1 MHTHKIAPPVRHR
14 NSHRGNG
21 LFGEWRSRL
30 MPASF
35 VAGLAVLLLQSA
47 CVGSHPQRT
56 AGSLAPDTESTVLP
70 AVITA
75 DLAALFTGVS
85 DFTARLQVEP
95 SAKPDA
101 RSRPP
106 LVGAFSGQNGSLLF
120 IPEGKGKRRGFPG
133 GRAGGMSFLWSSQ
146 SNAAFVLNE
155 PLQGCAPVGPAAGL
169 PRTVVG
175 ERRLLGE
182 EPVNGQPGQK
192 WLVTCSAGNTGSNV
206 FTVWCAPAWNN
217 IPVKIQSAAGS
228 PAMTLVLSDVRFRP
242 LSRSLF
248 VVPDGFTHYANE
260 EAMMAEMMQRQS
272 ATMKTD
278 RMDDLSGP
286 MSGGRGHR
294 PAP

>member
-1 MHTHKIAPPVRHR
+1 MHTHKTATPVKPR
-14 NSHRGNG
+14 NSPRGHG
-21 LFGEWRSRL
+21 HFAGWRSRL
-30 MPASF
+30 MPAGF
-35 VAGLAVLLLQSA
+35 VAGLTALLLQSA
-47 CVGSHPQRT
+47 CVGSRPERT
-56 AGSLAPDTESTVLP
+56 AGSWPPDTDSAVLP

-101 RSRPP
+101 RSRSP

-133 GRAGGMSFLWSSQ
+133 GRSEGMSFLWNSQ

-155 PLQGCAPVGPAAGL
+155 PLQGYAPVGPAAGL

-182 EPVNGQPGQK
+182 EPVHGQPGQK
-192 WLVTCSAGNTGSNV
+192 WLVTCSAGNTSSNV
-206 FTVWCAPAWNN
+206 FTVWYAPAWNN

-228 PAMTLVLSDVRFRP
+228 PALTLVLSEVRFRP

-248 VVPDGFTHYANE
+248 VVPDGFTPYANE

-286 MSGGRGHR
+286 MSGSRGHR